1 MCGLTG
7 FWSADPID
15 DAPAILRR
23 MAGAIR
29 HRGPDDE
36 GYWWDAESGLGL
48 GFRRLSILDLSPKGR
63 QPMVSA
69 SGRYV
74 VVFNGE
80 IYNFKDLRRTEEAF
94 GACFEGH
101 SDTEVMLAAIERRG
115 LKSAVES
122 FHGMFALALW
132 DRTTRT
138 LHLVRDRLGEKPLY
152 YGWMGRTLL
161 FGSELKALRAHPA
174 WRGDIDRDALGL
186 MLRYSYVP
194 GPYSI
199 YRGVKKVAPATIESF
214 HAGEPGLAPEVTRY
228 WRVRAD
234 AETAFD
240 TYEAD
245 SEDALIDEFDGL
257 LRRTVRD
264 EMVAD
269 VPLGAFLSGGIDSSL
284 IVGAMQAESSRP
296 VQTFTIGFR
305 EARYDESRHARAVA
319 HHLGTSHTELCV
331 TPAESMAVIPR
342 LPTLYDEP
350 FADPS
355 QIPTF
360 LVSQLA
366 RSQVSVSLSGDGG
379 DELFGG
385 YDRYLLSQ
393 GLRSRVGRLPGVL
406 RTPLATTLK
415 AVSPHVWDR
424 GFRMV
429 GGGRMGDALTGERVH
444 KFAALLEV
452 EGPQAFY
459 RQMLSHWPDPTAIVP
474 GATEPATLLADGAN
488 WPPSGDFVSQMMYL
502 DLLTYLP
509 DDILVKVDRASMGVS
524 LESRAPLLDHRIVE
538 FAWRLPR
545 QAKIRGGRGKW
556 LLRRTLDRYVPRAL
570 VERPKMGFGVP
581 IDEWLRGELQEW
593 AGDLLAP
600 ALLKR
605 QGYLNAG
612 LVEQKW
618 KEHTSGRRNWQFPLW
633 DVLMFQAW
641 LAAQPG

>member
-23 MAGAIR
+23 MAEAIR

-48 GFRRLSILDLSPKGR
+48 AFRRLSILDLSPKGH

-80 IYNFKDLRRTEEAF
+80 IYNFKDLRRAEEAH

-115 LKSAVES
+115 LNSAVET

-132 DRTTRT
+132 DRATRT

-199 YRGVKKVAPATIESF
+199 YRGVRKVAPATIESF
-214 HAGEPGLAPEVTRY
+214 RAGEPGLAPEVTRY

-234 AETAFD
+234 AESASH
-240 TYEAD
+240 TYDAD

-305 EARYDESRHARAVA
+305 EARYDESRYARAVA
-319 HHLGTSHTELCV
+319 HHLGTSHTELVV

-393 GLRSRVGRLPGVL
+393 GLRSRIGRLPAIV

-429 GGGRMGDALTGERVH
+429 GGGRMGAALTGERVH
-444 KFAALLEV
+444 KFAALLEL
-452 EGPQAFY
+452 EGSQAFY

-474 GATEPATLLADGAN
+474 GATEPATLLADAAN
-488 WPPSGDFVSQMMYL
+488 WPQSDDFVSQMMYL

-545 QAKIRGGRGKW
+545 QAKIRDGRGKW

-618 KEHTSGRRNWQFPLW
+618 KEHTSGQRNWQFPLW

>member
-23 MAGAIR
+23 MAEAIR

-48 GFRRLSILDLSPKGR
+48 AFRRLSILDLSPKGH

-80 IYNFKDLRRTEEAF
+80 IYNFKDLRRTEEAH

-115 LKSAVES
+115 LNSAVET

-132 DRTTRT
+132 DRATRT

-199 YRGVKKVAPATIESF
+199 YRGVRKVAPATIESF
-214 HAGEPGLAPEVTRY
+214 RAGEPGLAPEVTRY

-234 AETAFD
+234 AESASH
-240 TYEAD
+240 TYDAD

-264 EMVAD
+264 EMIAD

-319 HHLGTSHTELCV
+319 HHLGTSHTELVV

-355 QIPTF
+355 QIPMF

-366 RSQVSVSLSGDGG
+366 RRQVSVSLSGDGG

-393 GLRSRVGRLPGVL
+393 GLRSRIGRLPAIV

-415 AVSPHVWDR
+415 AVSPLVWDR

-429 GGGRMGDALTGERVH
+429 GGGRMGAALTGERVH
-444 KFAALLEV
+444 KFAALLEL
-452 EGPQAFY
+452 EGSQAFY

-474 GATEPATLLADGAN
+474 GATEPATLLADAAN
-488 WPPSGDFVSQMMYL
+488 WPQSDDFVSQMMYL

-545 QAKIRGGRGKW
+545 QAKIRDGRGKW

-618 KEHTSGRRNWQFPLW
+618 KEHTSGQRNWQFPLW

>member
-7 FWSADPID
+7 FWSADPTD
-15 DAPAILRR
+15 DAPGILRR

-36 GYWWDAESGLGL
+36 GYWWDAECGLGL
-48 GFRRLSILDLSPKGR
+48 AFRRLSILDLSPKGH

-80 IYNFKDLRRTEEAF
+80 IYNFKDLRRTEEAH

-115 LKSAVES
+115 LNSALGS

-132 DRTTRT
+132 DRATRT

-199 YRGVKKVAPATIESF
+199 YRGVRKVAPATIESF

-228 WRVRAD
+228 WTVRAD
-234 AETAFD
+234 AESAIP
-240 TYEAD
+240 TYDAD
-245 SEDALIDEFDGL
+245 SEEALIDEFDEL

-305 EARYDESRHARAVA
+305 EARYDESRHARAIA

-385 YDRYLLSQ
+385 YDRYLLSE

-406 RTPLATTLK
+406 RTPLATALK

-444 KFAALLEV
+444 KFAALLEL

-474 GATEPATLLADGAN
+474 GATEPATLLADAAN

-581 IDEWLRGELQEW
+581 IDEWLRGELKEW

-618 KEHTSGRRNWQFPLW
+618 KEHTSGQRNWQFPLW